1 MKMRQLCSNKSS
13 LQIKNAAVLRN
24 PMSTSK
30 ENSKSKPSGSEWY
43 QLSADGVAEKLSVDT
58 KNGLDEDAVS
68 GSRQLHG
75 DNSLTKAKQIGVFG
89 RIFKQFK
96 NPLVSILLVAG
107 LITLAIGHLVDTA
120 VIFVALGINVIIGTI
135 QEGRASNAFQALDN
149 SQSKEATVIRGGR
162 KHVISAEELVVGD
175 IVVLESG
182 MYVPAD
188 MRLISENNLE
198 VNEAA
203 LTGEWMEVAKNAE
216 KITDNQP
223 VTGRKNMAY
232 KGTLA
237 ASGDGRGI
245 VVSVGDETEVGKIA
259 QELAVGPE
267 LETPIQQHM
276 KGLAL
281 FVAIISVVAVIIIF
295 ALGVIRGESLIEML
309 VFSIAVAV
317 SVVPEGLPAAVTV
330 VLALGMQNILDRG
343 GLVKNLRA
351 AETLGS
357 TTIIL
362 TDKTGTLTQAKMVVS
377 NLLSFDTFSD
387 EGKAASDGELS
398 SLQLH
403 LLDGAVT
410 SSSAYVEQSDDGPVV
425 RGEPI
430 ERALVTRGL
439 EADFN
444 KTNIDGRRKDLLAF
458 SSENRFAASLSSAK
472 SGDKK
477 EQNELFVSGAPEV
490 VLEHSSQVR
499 TEDGEVPLDD
509 KLRQQITDLQ
519 NTKSAEG
526 KRLIAIGYKVNAGD
540 KIDRAKEGRPADGQI
555 SDLIFLGLISFSDP
569 VREDVAESIAQAK
582 SAGVHIMMVT
592 GDNPETANFIARE
605 AGIISADSETEPLT
619 GSDLEGMSD
628 EEVVEAVKTRY
639 VFARVL
645 PNQKLRLAKLLQ
657 GRNEVVAM
665 TGDGVNDA
673 PALQAADIGVAVG
686 SGTEVAKEASDLV
699 LLDDSFSIIVAA
711 IEEGR
716 RIIDNL
722 KKIIAHLLST
732 SFGGLFLIGGALVT
746 GLPIPILTPQILW
759 VNIVEGGLLTFV
771 FAAEP
776 PAGDVMKR
784 DPKDART
791 RNLISKPMKWLI
803 GISGSITGIAAFVIY
818 VLLNQQGIA
827 IETIRTIMFVILT
840 IDALLFVVAL
850 KDFYKPIYKINFSN
864 NNFLFISLGLS
875 LLALFGAIFFPPLRD
890 LLSLT
895 MLSGNQWLLLGGV
908 AIFDLAVVE
917 IAKYV
922 LFQRKKGK

>member
-1 MKMRQLCSNKSS
+1 
-13 LQIKNAAVLRN
+13 
-24 PMSTSK
+24 MS
-30 ENSKSKPSGSEWY
+30 ELPDNQKPQEATGSDWY

-58 KNGLDEDAVS
+58 KQGLSEDAVD

-75 DNSLTKAKQIGVFG
+75 DNSLTEAAQVGVFG

-96 NPLVSILLVAG
+96 NPLVLILLVAG

-135 QEGRASNAFQALDN
+135 QEGRASKAFQALDS
-149 SQSKEATVIRGGR
+149 SQSKEATVIRDGR
-162 KHVISAEELVVGD
+162 KHVIPAKEVVVGD
-175 IVVLESG
+175 IVVLEAG
-182 MYVPAD
+182 MYVSAD
-188 MRLISENNLE
+188 MRVIREKNLE

-203 LTGEWMEVAKNAE
+203 LTGEWLEVKKSAE
-216 KITDNQP
+216 KITDDQP

-232 KGTLA
+232 KGTLV
-237 ASGDGRGI
+237 ASGEARGI
-245 VVSVGDETEVGKIA
+245 VVAVGDETEVGKIA
-259 QELAVGPE
+259 QELTAGPE
-267 LETPIQQHM
+267 SDTPIQQHM
-276 KGLAL
+276 KTLAQ
-281 FVAIISVVAVIIIF
+281 FVAVISVVAVVVIF
-295 ALGVIRGESLIEML
+295 VLGVIRGESLIEML

-362 TDKTGTLTQAKMVVS
+362 TDKTGTLTQAKMAVS
-377 NLLSFDTFSD
+377 NLLSFDTFADD
-387 EGKAASDGELS
+387 EVAASDGKLS
-398 SLQLH
+398 PLQRH
-403 LLDGAVT
+403 LLEGAVT
-410 SSSAYVEQSDDGPVV
+410 SSSAYVEESEGESII

-430 ERALVTRGL
+430 ERALVARGI
-439 EADFN
+439 EADFD
-444 KTNIDGRRKDLLAF
+444 KVAIDKRRKDLLAF
-458 SSENRFAASLSSAK
+458 SSENRFAASLSAAA
-472 SGDKK
+472 SGDK
-477 EQNELFVSGAPEV
+477 EDQNELFVSGAPEV
-490 VLEHSSQVR
+490 VLGHSIQVR
-499 TEDGEVPLDD
+499 TEEGVVPLDD
-509 KLRQQITDLQ
+509 EIRENITDLQ
-519 NTKSAEG
+519 NRKSSEG
-526 KRLIAIGYKVNAGD
+526 KRLIAIGFKANAGD
-540 KIDRAKEGRPADGQI
+540 KIDLAEEGKPTDEQI
-555 SDLIFLGLISFSDP
+555 AGLTFLGLIAFSDP

-582 SAGVHIMMVT
+582 SAGVHILMVT

-605 AGIISADSETEPLT
+605 VGIISADSDSEPLI
-619 GSDLEGMSD
+619 GSDLEDMSD
-628 EEVVEAVKTRY
+628 EEIVEAVNTRY

-657 GRNEVVAM
+657 GRHEVVAM

-716 RIIDNL
+716 KIIDNL

-732 SFGGLFLIGGALVT
+732 SFGGLFLIGGALVS

-776 PAGDVMKR
+776 SAAGVMDR

-791 RNLISKPMKWLI
+791 KNLVSKPMKWLI
-803 GISGSITGIAAFVIY
+803 AVSGTITGIAAFVIFA
-818 VLLNQQGIA
+818 LLNQQGVA

-840 IDALLFVVAL
+840 IDALFFVVAL
-850 KDFYKPIYKINFSN
+850 KNFYKPIYKIDFSN
-864 NNFLFISLGLS
+864 NRFLFISLGLS
-875 LLALFGAIFFPPLRD
+875 LVALFGALFFAPLRE

-895 MLSGNQWLLLGGV
+895 TLSGNQWLLLAGV
-908 AIFDLAVVE
+908 GIFDLAVVE

-922 LFQRKKGK
+922 LFQRKAKESA